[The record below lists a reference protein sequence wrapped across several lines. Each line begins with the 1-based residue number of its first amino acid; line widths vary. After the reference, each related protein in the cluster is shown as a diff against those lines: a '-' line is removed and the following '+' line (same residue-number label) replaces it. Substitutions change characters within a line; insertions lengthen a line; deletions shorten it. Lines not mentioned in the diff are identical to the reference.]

1 MIIASFRV
9 NTDVLFPFR
18 ASRHLEQVL
27 PQSAVGL
34 ILLDVLEDVDL
45 ALELIY
51 SQRRRPSRRLL
62 QQWGLGPQG
71 GLWCCRR
78 FVFIPFR
85 HLQKLVKVILY
96 PTGENTYGPNVFKTM
111 ATSLTFSAALLTW
124 SGPASHAFLAT
135 YDSCRIP
142 QNAMVM
148 LRPGVKRV

>member
-1 MIIASFRV
+1 MLQSWNMIIGSFRV

-18 ASRHLEQVL
+18 ASRHLEQVF

-111 ATSLTFSAALLTW
+111 AANLTLQPPDVF
-124 SGPASHAFLAT
+124 
-135 YDSCRIP
+135 
-142 QNAMVM
+142 
-148 LRPGVKRV
+148 